1 MKAANIKYQTFIRH
15 LSDVDRAICDGQ
27 EEGFCKIYTKEGSD
41 RILGATIVAADAG
54 NMISEISVA
63 IQAGFGLGSLAYVI
77 HPYPTQVGHNNLYKL
92 LLSRCFQNEP
102 LCPSTFL

>member
-1 MKAANIKYQTFIRH
+1 MYICTGLYEADMQKAGMKYQTFMRK

-41 RILGATIVAADAG
+41 KIIGATIVAADAG

-63 IQAGFGLGSLAYVI
+63 MQAGFGLGSLAYVI
-77 HPYPTQVGHNNLYKL
+77 HPYPTQV
-92 LLSRCFQNEP
+92 
-102 LCPSTFL
+102 